1 MSTPVMM
8 LVMDLGGVMCQ
19 WRPERRLHA
28 LAELSGLPPATVDAL
43 VFESGFDDAADRG
56 QFTLEQVG
64 NQLCSLLGLADD
76 RAHTDMVQAAWS
88 QAFQPEPRVMELVAK
103 ARGTVPTALF
113 TNNGPLL
120 QANLAQELRS
130 VGALFDRLIF
140 SWHLG
145 TTKPDPVAFARATE
159 VLGLDPGE
167 VLFVDDSAANVAAAQ
182 AAGWQAHHYR
192 DTLNLRAALTE
203 AGLLGP

>member
-1 MSTPVMM
+1 MSTPPGM

-19 WRPERRLHA
+19 WLPERRLHA
-28 LAELSGLPPATVDAL
+28 LAELSDLPPATVDAL

-56 QFTLEQVG
+56 QFTLEQVRDE
-64 NQLCSLLGLADD
+64 LCSLLGLAHD
-76 RAHTDMVQAAWS
+76 RSHAERVQVAWS

-103 ARGTVPTALF
+103 ARVTLPTALF
-113 TNNGPLL
+113 TNNGPMLE
-120 QANLAQELRS
+120 ANLARELRS
-130 VGALFDRLIF
+130 VGALFDRLMF
-140 SWHLG
+140 SWQLG
-145 TTKPDPVAFARATE
+145 TTKPDPVAFARACE
-159 VLGLDPGE
+159 VLDLDPGE
-167 VLFVDDSAANVAAAQ
+167 ILFVDDSAANVAAAQ

>member
-1 MSTPVMM
+1 MSAQPAV

-19 WRPERRLHA
+19 WLPEQRLHA
-28 LAELSGLPPATVDAL
+28 LAELSGLPAATVDAL

-56 QFTLEQVG
+56 QFTLEQVR
-64 NQLCSLLGLADD
+64 QELSSLLGLAAD
-76 RAHTDMVQAAWS
+76 RAGTEMVQAAWS

-103 ARGTVPTALF
+103 ARVTLPTALF
-113 TNNGPLL
+113 TNNGPMLE
-120 QANLAQELRS
+120 ANLARELRS
-130 VGALFDRLIF
+130 VGALFDRLMF
-140 SWHLG
+140 SWQLG
-145 TTKPDPVAFARATE
+145 TTKPDPVAFARACE
-159 VLGLDPGE
+159 VLDLDPGE
-167 VLFVDDSAANVAAAQ
+167 ILFVDDSAANVAAAQ